1 MEEISLK
8 ELFLILRK
16 RLWLIIILII
26 LSIATSG
33 IVSFYVLEPQY
44 KTFTTL
50 MVGKP
55 KDYQNYDSKLEYND
69 LLLNQRLVST
79 YGQIVQSR
87 VVTDQVIEN
96 LGLDMSYSTF
106 RDKVSVNLV
115 KDTEIIK
122 IEVIDVEPVLAAN
135 IANETAQVFM
145 NSVKDIMMVE
155 NVQVIDEA
163 QVPERPISPRPNLNM
178 AIAGVL
184 GIMIGVF
191 LVFLLE
197 YLDNTIKTPEDV
209 EKHLGLTVIGTIPKV
224 SKQ

>member
-33 IVSFYVLEPQY
+33 VVSFYVLEPQY

>member
-26 LSIATSG
+26 LSIAASG
-33 IVSFYVLEPQY
+33 VVSFYVLEPQY